1 MVLSAGGVVSMVMIV
16 IVILMTFFMTMPMLR
31 VAVILVVGIS
41 NVLNRRNT
49 ATMLMVV
56 MRLGHPLCL
65 AIGGSLGQDKVLN
78 VGHRLRRGS
87 VLELASLCWS
97 LSFVGLVLAWFQI
110 GCGGHSIDSGG
121 GICGFFGFRLAGLW
135 LFCRRCRI
143 LSSLF
148 LRRGRGC
155 KEVDTFPALDDGSLH
170 GHGTVD
176 VMQLEVKSTGI
187 ADGVASCVSAP
198 ERGGCGAA
206 VGADEAL
213 SVGLVLVEGRT
224 ACAGIGATGSVAVSV
239 SWTGSSTLAVVCF
252 VLICFSCR
260 SSVVL
265 AIGRSFRGYGSR
277 RRGCV
282 WVCGSGVVHVV
293 AFISCAVDL
302 LSSRSSLEPGG
313 SREVS
318 CFEVQAYS
326 K

>member
-1 MVLSAGGVVSMVMIV
+1 MVLSAGGVVTVVMIV
-16 IVILMTFFMTMPMLR
+16 IVILMTFLMAMLMLR

-49 ATMLMVV
+49 ATVLMVV
-56 MRLGHPLCL
+56 VMRVLGHPLCL

-78 VGHRLRRGS
+78 VGHRLGRGS

-97 LSFVGLVLAWFQI
+97 LSFVALVLAWFQI
-110 GCGGHSIDSGG
+110 GCSRHGIDSGG
-121 GICGFFGFRLAGLW
+121 RSCGLFGFRLAGLW
-135 LFCRRCRI
+135 LFCRRSRI

-148 LRRGRGC
+148 LRRRRGC
-155 KEVDTFPALDDGSLH
+155 KEVDTFPSLDDGSLH

-198 ERGGCGAA
+198 ERCGCGAA
-206 VGADEAL
+206 VGADKAL
-213 SVGLVLVEGRT
+213 SVGLVLVEGRA
-224 ACAGIGATGSVAVSV
+224 ACAGIGATGSVAISV

-252 VLICFSCR
+252 VLMCFSCR

-265 AIGRSFRGYGSR
+265 AIGRSFGGYGSR

-282 WVCGSGVVHVV
+282 WVCGSGVIHVV

-302 LSSRSSLEPGG
+302 LSSRSSFEPGG

-318 CFEVQAYS
+318 CFEV
-326 K
+326 